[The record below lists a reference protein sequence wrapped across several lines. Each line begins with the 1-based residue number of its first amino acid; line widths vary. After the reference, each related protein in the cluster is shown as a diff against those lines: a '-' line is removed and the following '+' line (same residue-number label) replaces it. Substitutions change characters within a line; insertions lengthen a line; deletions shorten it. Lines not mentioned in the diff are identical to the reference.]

1 MTRAQVILLC
11 VLRRAL
17 YELGRV
23 GGLCGGSLLA
33 GFPWFYTRG
42 SKVAAELKIIEAR
55 VLAIAQAACVT
66 DAQKTFLS
74 DSLAAVWARPLL
86 TDLLLIARLD
96 ALTPANDER
105 KMGDYSDTVSTQEIQ
120 QLLQLR
126 GLERAQPKGANT
138 MSSGPPPSAPNMEG
152 ERVLPLHVL
161 HLHGQQ
167 PHATQPHLQAARFL
181 KTSTTIATEVVNLV
195 IFSRPK
201 HMFPRVVIHQPPGL
215 PFFSN
220 TRAHTHAHTQ
230 PHIYISIRTHFSLYS
245 LFALQ

>member
-152 ERVLPLHVL
+152 ECVLPLHVCICSVSSL
-161 HLHGQQ
+161 
-167 PHATQPHLQAARFL
+167 TQRSPTSRQLASSKRARPSRL
-181 KTSTTIATEVVNLV
+181 KSSISSSFRAQN
-195 IFSRPK
+195 ICSRAW
-201 HMFPRVVIHQPPGL
+201 
-215 PFFSN
+215 S
-220 TRAHTHAHTQ
+220 
-230 PHIYISIRTHFSLYS
+230 
-245 LFALQ
+245 